1 MMSPM
6 NGNIIELSN
15 VNDATFSEKLLGD
28 GVAIE
33 SEDGKVFAPFDGIV
47 SALFPTN
54 HAISLESNDG
64 VELLIHIGI
73 DTVQLDGKYFT
84 SHVEQNQK
92 IKQGDLLIE
101 FDKEAIK
108 IAGYETITPIIIAN
122 TDEYINIIKA
132 TNNKVT
138 KEEVLLSVQA

>member
-1 MMSPM
+1 MSPM
-6 NGNIIELSN
+6 NGNIIELSE

-54 HAISLESNDG
+54 HAISLESDDG
-64 VELLIHIGI
+64 VEMLIHIGI
-73 DTVQLDGKYFT
+73 DTVQLNGKYFF

-101 FDKEAIK
+101 FNKEAIK
-108 IAGYETITPIIIAN
+108 SEGYAIITPVIIAN
-122 TDEYINIIKA
+122 TDTYSNIIKM

-138 KEEVLLSVQA
+138 KEEVLLSIQA